1 VGHVE
6 DILLLNNFFPDC
18 RYVPYF
24 AKIQPDKVVRWY
36 PDGDF
41 LARKRKIE
49 EKTTGQKYN
58 GLPYYIRRAVIIM
71 KYLTKAANY

>member
-1 VGHVE
+1 
-6 DILLLNNFFPDC
+6 
-18 RYVPYF
+18 
-24 AKIQPDKVVRWY
+24 VRWY